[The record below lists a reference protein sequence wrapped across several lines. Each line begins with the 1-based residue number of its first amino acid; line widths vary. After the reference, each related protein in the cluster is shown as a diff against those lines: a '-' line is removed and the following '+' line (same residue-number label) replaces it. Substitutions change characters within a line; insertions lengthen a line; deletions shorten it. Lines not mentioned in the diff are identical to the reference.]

1 MTVRKVKCPHGIPVL
16 ECDEHRPVFESMT
29 SNTKQSQ
36 LQTDLDELWSI
47 LNGGGGV
54 ATGREAIRESYLKKY
69 VKRSSGFDDEIIQI
83 VTALINSEVSAVLD
97 ELEKP
102 IATQK
107 QINGEIHGRDDCK
120 SCSLME
126 EMEVEIAK
134 LRERYTK

>member
-1 MTVRKVKCPHGIPVL
+1 MTVRKVKCPHGIPVM

-36 LQTDLDELWSI
+36 LQTDIDELWSI

-97 ELEKP
+97 ELEKEWITVIP
-102 IATQK
+102 ETYPTSS
-107 QINGEIHGRDDCK
+107 RK
-120 SCSLME
+120 SME
-126 EMEVEIAK
+126 AVPLSAITN